1 MLDTFLM
8 NFMTSI
14 YATYFF
20 VAIILIALIA
30 IITGVLS
37 ILSNKMPQDIKD
49 KYKDI
54 DFDFYERG
62 GWNPHTDEVEYKHG
76 EYVNVGSFTPQGRAM
91 NMLNGIWFTLI
102 IIGICMIFGVAFYDE
117 SAAVFIDNPGAFFAY
132 LVFFF
137 ALVLEVPELI
147 LFRRD
152 SRPWYLGG
160 WLPKTFLI
168 FLWCVFLYGIIKA
181 GFRGLFEALI
191 ELTGILGIII
201 LGIVALLVLAFTFL
215 SLLEKF
221 APKTHDAWFELD
233 GYERP
238 GTMAEQKAK
247 WKKIIDKEKKEQQT
261 KTTVKRKKL
270 TKKTAK

>member
-1 MLDTFLM
+1 MADSIFLM

-14 YATYFF
+14 YATYF

-37 ILSNKMPQDIKD
+37 ILSNKVPQDIKD

-54 DFDFYERG
+54 DFDLYERG
-62 GWNPHTDEVEYKHG
+62 GWNLPDKIFI
-76 EYVNVGSFTPQGRAM
+76 FTPQGRAM
-91 NMLNGIWFTLI
+91 NMLNVIWS
-102 IIGICMIFGVAFYDE
+102 IFIMLGVAMILGAAFDDE
-117 SAAVFIDNPGAFFAY
+117 TASVFNDNPGAFFAY

-137 ALVLEVPELI
+137 ALMLEVPQLI

-152 SRPWYLGG
+152 SRPWYHGG
-160 WLPKTFLI
+160 WLPNSFLI
-168 FLWCVFLYGIIKA
+168 FVWCGFLYQIIK
-181 GFRGLFEALI
+181 GGIRGLFEGLI
-191 ELTGILGIII
+191 ELAGALGVLILGV
-201 LGIVALLVLAFTFL
+201 VALLVLGFTFF

-221 APKTHDAWFELD
+221 APKTFIAWFEDD

-238 GTMAEQKAK
+238 GTMAEQNAK

-270 TKKTAK
+270 TKKTAKK